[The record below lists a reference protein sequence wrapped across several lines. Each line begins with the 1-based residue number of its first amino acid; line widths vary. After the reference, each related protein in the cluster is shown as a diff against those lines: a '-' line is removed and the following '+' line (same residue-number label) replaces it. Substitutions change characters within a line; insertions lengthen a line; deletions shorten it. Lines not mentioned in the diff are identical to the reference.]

1 MSDPNKFPTEAFIE
15 SMGDEWWENLSYSD
29 KVEYHG
35 KIIADNWNAD
45 WKTLIGTAT
54 ENTDLSRT
62 EAMLTSEEAR
72 LTIIAAVSVFC

>member
-62 EAMLTSEEAR
+62 EAMLFMILTR
-72 LTIIAAVSVFC
+72 LDKLAKKLG